1 MRRANVKEIC
11 WMAVLTIL
19 CIACFPINPL
29 ILTGLLEPGYYLP
42 SFILG
47 WIVWAVGMV
56 LVMAPIVMFPRRGGV
71 PKGKSF
77 VHTSR
82 LVDTGIYAIVRHPQ
96 YLGGILSIFV
106 ATLLFYPHW
115 LFAILGIPGA
125 AILYWSTKEEEKRLI
140 ERFGNEYRSYMQ
152 RVPRMN
158 LILGITR
165 LWRHKKTIRAVQ
177 NIDNEGYHDGTTFES
192 RENPTTR
199 QGA

>member
-1 MRRANVKEIC
+1 VRRVNVKEIC

-29 ILTGLLEPGYYLP
+29 VLTGLLKSSYYLP

-47 WIVWAVGMV
+47 WIVWAVGMI
-56 LVMAPIVMFPRRGGV
+56 LVMAPIVMFPWRGGV

-82 LVDTGIYAIVRHPQ
+82 LVDTGIYAVVRHPQ

-125 AILYWSTKEEEKRLI
+125 VILYWSTKEEEKRLI
-140 ERFGNEYRSYMQ
+140 ERFGSDYQVYMQ

-158 LILGITR
+158 LILGIIR
-165 LWRHKKTIRAVQ
+165 LCRR
-177 NIDNEGYHDGTTFES
+177 
-192 RENPTTR
+192 
-199 QGA
+199 

>member
-1 MRRANVKEIC
+1 MTI
-11 WMAVLTIL
+11 LTIL
-19 CIACFPINPL
+19 CIACFPLNPL
-29 ILTGLLEPGYYLP
+29 VLTGMLEPESYLP
-42 SFILG
+42 STIIG
-47 WIVWAVGMV
+47 WVVWAVGMV
-56 LVMAPIVMFPRRGGV
+56 LVMMPIVMFPRRGGV

-106 ATLLFYPHW
+106 TTLLFYPHW

-140 ERFGNEYRSYMQ
+140 ERFGSDYQAYMQ

-165 LWRHKKTIRAVQ
+165 LW
-177 NIDNEGYHDGTTFES
+177 S
-192 RENPTTR
+192 RQKQR
-199 QGA
+199 